1 MMQEFFPKA
10 QTDPFIEKLSVS
22 RLKYLEGKY
31 NEYLEQQQMEDSDDS
46 TADDCSTEHLLEI
59 LNTRDKIT
67 CRINR
72 LTRQNSLSPTRD
84 NKDKYKDKDKNK
96 KVSFITPTLQLSPQE
111 LFCGYAYN
119 NLHNKCSE
127 KECGCLV
134 MSYAHAEFPP
144 VKLHDLCSKHKKME
158 CMVHQYQHELT
169 QIINI

>member
-1 MMQEFFPKA
+1 MQEFFPNV
-10 QTDPFIEKLSVS
+10 QTDQFIEKLSVS

-31 NEYLEQQQMEDSDDS
+31 NEYLERQQMEEDEDSDSDS
-46 TADDCSTEHLLEI
+46 SADHFLEI

-72 LTRQNSLSPTRD
+72 LTRQQSLSPTRD
-84 NKDKYKDKDKNK
+84 KGKDKDK

-111 LFCGYAYN
+111 LFCGYAYD
-119 NLHNKCSE
+119 NLQNKCSQ

-134 MSYAHAEFPP
+134 MSYAHTEFPP